1 MSDTDTQ
8 YNYTKFTMAPYAV
21 DYAGPKAGEQMPPW
35 EGVDV
40 DGKPVSSS
48 SFDDKYVVMETGSYT
63 CPMYV
68 GQIDEM
74 TKLAEE
80 FPEVACLVIY
90 TREAHP
96 GERFGA
102 HTSMDGKKAAALAVK
117 KDYHE
122 MRTIVVD
129 DLEGRIHRAMG
140 GLPNQFYV
148 ISPSGKVMMRGDW
161 AKPPVIAE
169 LLRKG
174 DPDLVIEH
182 QFYDPKRPPF
192 WKFLGVMYKGGFRA
206 VWDFIRSYPAFRRH
220 QKQKKKH

>member
-1 MSDTDTQ
+1 MSDSENQ
-8 YNYTKFTMAPYAV
+8 YNYSKFTMAPYPV
-21 DYAGPKAGEQMPPW
+21 DYAGPKAGEQFPPW

-40 DGKPVSSS
+40 SGNLIASSS
-48 SFDDKYVVMETGSYT
+48 YAGRYVVMETGSYT

-68 GQIDEM
+68 GQIEEM
-74 TKLAEE
+74 TDLVDE
-80 FPEVACLVIY
+80 FREVAFLVIY

-102 HTSMDGKKAAALAVK
+102 HTSMDGKTAAAVAVQ

-122 MRTIVVD
+122 KRQIVVD
-129 DLEGRIHRAMG
+129 DLEGSVHQAMG

-161 AKPPVIAE
+161 AKPSAIAE

-174 DPDLVIEH
+174 DPDLIIEH
-182 QFYDPKRPPF
+182 QFYDAKRLPF
-192 WKFLGVMYKGGFRA
+192 WKFFGVMHKGGIRA
-206 VWDFIRSYPAFRRH
+206 VWDFLRSYPAFRRH
-220 QKQKKKH
+220 QGQKEKH